1 MGAKYLCC
9 LPLRLGVLVISFL
22 QFLSNAA
29 VTGLLAY
36 ALILDAEGIFLCNPS
51 DSSCLKFTTGKDS
64 VDIPHRTRIIAIVL
78 ASVCGLVAL
87 ISLTGLV
94 VSNYIT

>member
-36 ALILDAEGIFLCNPS
+36 ALILDAEGIF
-51 DSSCLKFTTGKDS
+51 
-64 VDIPHRTRIIAIVL
+64 V
-78 ASVCGLVAL
+78 
-87 ISLTGLV
+87 
-94 VSNYIT
+94 